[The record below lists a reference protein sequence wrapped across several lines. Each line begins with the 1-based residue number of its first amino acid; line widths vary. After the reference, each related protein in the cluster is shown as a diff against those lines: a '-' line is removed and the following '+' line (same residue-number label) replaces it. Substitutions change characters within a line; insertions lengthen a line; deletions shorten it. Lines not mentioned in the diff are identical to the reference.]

1 MADAL
6 RERREIE
13 AARNRAFVKSESGN
27 DPGHYRIVQHVLNW
41 VLNPPT
47 DSPTMVLDTPQ
58 NLLWLDDLLQ

>member
-13 AARNRAFVKSESGN
+13 AARNRAFVKSELGN

-47 DSPTMVLDTPQ
+47 DEPTMALDTPQ